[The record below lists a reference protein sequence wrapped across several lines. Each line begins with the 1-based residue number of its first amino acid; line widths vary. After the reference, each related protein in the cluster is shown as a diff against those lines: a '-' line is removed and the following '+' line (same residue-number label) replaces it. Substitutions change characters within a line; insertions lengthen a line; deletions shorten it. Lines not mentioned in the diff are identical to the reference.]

1 MKKRARLLAGD
12 LPRFPSLLI
21 TADGTAA
28 QGAFAEA
35 QVGLRGWGCAAG
47 VGAEAVRRHR
57 GASCGRACSQE
68 RSRPVSDGQTLFRA
82 RL

>member
-12 LPRFPSLLI
+12 LPRFPSLLV

-35 QVGLRGWGCAAG
+35 QVGLRSWRCAAG
-47 VGAEAVRRHR
+47 MGAEAVRWRR

-68 RSRPVSDGQTLFRA
+68 RSRPISDGQTLFWV